1 MERDIQSWCVFSI
14 ERWKYNWDIK
24 KNIYEWQDSIGL
36 LAENKYLLFKLK
48 WWNPNN
54 QLSINYKNYVLE
66 VVTISLPLL
75 ELDFSAT
82 KKENL
87 SLNFTT
93 NKIRDLNI
101 SAKEYYI
108 RNWPYLQLQRE
119 SLIESWELT
128 QEWRKIIIWMLT
140 SVTWNTPSKKI
151 SLAWIH
157 PFPP

>member
-1 MERDIQSWCVFSI
+1 M
-14 ERWKYNWDIK
+14 
-24 KNIYEWQDSIGL
+24 
-36 LAENKYLLFKLK
+36 
-48 WWNPNN
+48 
-54 QLSINYKNYVLE
+54 SINYKNYVLE

-128 QEWRKIIIWMLT
+128 QEWRKIII
-140 SVTWNTPSKKI
+140 
-151 SLAWIH
+151 
-157 PFPP
+157 